1 MVSYESAT
9 ETIRPPSEMEP
20 PARPFGYPLPSKRSW
35 CSTIASAQGPSH
47 PRMGSAILAPST
59 GWPFIRRHSC
69 SSSAPGL
76 LRICGA
82 IVSFPMSCINAA
94 HRRRYRSATDS
105 WSSSPR
111 RSVKTRTRS
120 ACPRVRRSWD
130 CRATE
135 RDRIVS
141 AVRASSR
148 DAASSCVSASRASS
162 RRTLPAVRATEN
174 RLGAW
179 SGKSIESFSSVT
191 KGRSRRAARS
201 MPTATSNAHAKTPAA
216 QTNHHPPSGDGTS
229 RRSTDVAPSDA
240 AIGTSRMKRRSP
252 AARAGC
258 ARQVT
263 PVGVGSPTLSYR
275 APG

>member
-82 IVSFPMSCINAA
+82 IVSFPMSCISAA
-94 HRRRYRSATDS
+94 HRRRYRSASDS

-135 RDRIVS
+135 SDRIVS

-148 DAASSCVSASRASS
+148 DAESSCVSASRASS
-162 RRTLPAVRATEN
+162 LRTLPAVRATEN
-174 RLGAW
+174 RVGAW

-191 KGRSRRAARS
+191 EREEPSRRAFDADRDQQRAREDAGR
-201 MPTATSNAHAKTPAA
+201 PDE
-216 QTNHHPPSGDGTS
+216 PPRSVG
-229 RRSTDVAPSDA
+229 RRHQPSEH
-240 AIGTSRMKRRSP
+240 GRR
-252 AARAGC
+252 AERRRDRDRAG
-258 ARQVT
+258 
-263 PVGVGSPTLSYR
+263 
-275 APG
+275 